1 MSLELVFDIETN
13 GLLDKVDKVHCI
25 GLAVVGA
32 RAGQLYANESGF
44 CNNEL
49 VSYDC
54 LEDALEVMSAAE
66 RLVGHNIIGYDLP
79 VLKKVLGWTPSKGTD
94 IVDTLVL
101 SRLIQ
106 TNLKEL
112 DAKNKTLEPKL
123 WGSHSLKAWGIRQ
136 GTLKDNYGE
145 TTDWSE
151 FSNEMATYCVQDV
164 DITMG
169 LYYHFLDQE
178 YSQDAVDM
186 EMKFAEVMSRQEQHG
201 FHFNVQKGQ
210 ELYVNLL
217 KDKEKLSHKLRST
230 FGSWFISEGEFTP
243 KKDNKKR
250 GYSTGAPFT
259 KVKAVE
265 FNPNSRDHISS
276 RLQKLYGWLPNSFT
290 PSGKPEVNE
299 SILSKLRFPN
309 CQELKKHFLISKR
322 VSQLAEGNNAW
333 LKLEK
338 EGRIHGRVNTNGAV
352 TGRCTHFYPNI
363 AQVPATYSPYGKE
376 CRALFTVGGGKKL
389 VGVDADGLE
398 LRALA
403 GYMSRYDGGKYV
415 QAAVSGNKKK
425 GTDIHSIN
433 MKALNID
440 NRDTAKTWFY
450 AFIYGAGDM
459 KLGLILGKGSKAGRA
474 SRQRFLKNVNGLQ
487 TLTTKVKET
496 YRRRGYL
503 IGLDGRKLHIRSE
516 HSALNTLLQSAGA
529 VLMKKALVILDQKLK
544 LRGLK
549 SGQDYEFVANIHDE
563 FQIEVDDKYANDVA
577 TEAEGAIRTAG
588 EFFEFACPLSATAKI
603 GETWAETH

>member
-13 GLLDKVDKVHCI
+13 GLLDTVDQVHCI

-32 RAGQLYANESGF
+32 KAGQLYANQSGF
-44 CNNEL
+44 YDNEFA
-49 VSYDC
+49 SYDC
-54 LEDALEVMSAAE
+54 LEDALENMKRAE
-66 RLVGHNIIGYDLP
+66 RLIGHNIIGYDLP
-79 VLKKVLGWTPSKGTD
+79 VLEKVLGWTPSKNTE
-94 IVDTLVL
+94 IVDTLVM
-101 SRLIQ
+101 SRLIH

-112 DAKNKTLEPKL
+112 DSKSKKLEPKL
-123 WGSHSLKAWGIRQ
+123 WGSHSLKAWGIRH
-136 GTLKDNYGE
+136 GSLKGDYGE
-145 TTDWSE
+145 TTDWAE
-151 FSNEMATYCVQDV
+151 FSDEMAVYCQQDV
-164 DITMG
+164 NITMD

-178 YSQDAVDM
+178 YSKDSIDM
-186 EMKFAEVMSRQEQHG
+186 ELAFARIMSRQEQHG
-201 FHFNVQKGQ
+201 FNFDVKKGQ

-217 KDKEKLSHKLRST
+217 KDKEKLAEKLRTS
-230 FGSWFISEGEFTP
+230 FGSWFVSEGEFTP

-250 GYSTGAPFT
+250 GYTSGASFT
-259 KVKAVE
+259 KIKTVE

-322 VSQLAEGNNAW
+322 VSQLAEGDNAW
-333 LKLEK
+333 LKLER
-338 EGRIHGRVNTNGAV
+338 EGRLHGRVNTNGAV

-363 AQVPATYSPYGKE
+363 AQVPASYSPYGKE
-376 CRALFTVGGGKKL
+376 CRTLFTVGKGKKL

-403 GYMSRYDGGKYV
+403 GYMSRYDKGKYV
-415 QAAVSGNKKK
+415 KAAVSGDKKK
-425 GTDIHSIN
+425 STDIHSIN
-433 MKALNID
+433 MKALDIA

-459 KLGLILGKGSKAGRA
+459 KLGLILGKGSRSGRA
-474 SRQRFLKNVNGLQ
+474 SRQRFLKNVTGLQ

-503 IGLDGRKLHIRSE
+503 IGLDGRRLHIRSE

-529 VLMKKALVILDQKLK
+529 VLMKKALVILDEKLK
-544 LRGLK
+544 FRGLK
-549 SGQDYEFVANIHDE
+549 AGQDYEFVANIHDE
-563 FQIEVDDKYANDVA
+563 FQIEVSEKYAKDVA
-577 TEAEGAIRTAG
+577 EEAERAIRTAG
-588 EFFEFACPLSATAKI
+588 EFFEFGCPLSATAKV
-603 GETWAETH
+603 GKTWAETH

>member
-13 GLLDKVDKVHCI
+13 GLLDTVDQVHCI

-32 RAGQLYANESGF
+32 KAGQLYANQSGF
-44 CNNEL
+44 YDNEFA
-49 VSYDC
+49 SYDC
-54 LEDALEVMSAAE
+54 LEDALENMKRAE
-66 RLVGHNIIGYDLP
+66 RLIGHNIIGYDLP
-79 VLKKVLGWTPSKGTD
+79 VLKKVLGWTPSKNTE
-94 IVDTLVL
+94 IIDTLVL
-101 SRLIQ
+101 SRLIH
-106 TNLKEL
+106 TDLKEL
-112 DAKNKTLEPKL
+112 DSKNRKLEPKL
-123 WGSHSLKAWGIRQ
+123 WGSHSLKAWGIRH
-136 GTLKDNYGE
+136 GNLKGDYGE
-145 TTDWSE
+145 TSDWSE
-151 FSNEMATYCVQDV
+151 FSDEMAVYCQQDV
-164 DITMG
+164 NITMD
-169 LYYHFLDQE
+169 LYYHFLEQE
-178 YSQDAVDM
+178 YSQDAM
-186 EMKFAEVMSRQEQHG
+186 EMELKFAQIISRQEQHG
-201 FHFNVQKGQ
+201 FNFNVKKGQ

-217 KDKEKLSHKLRST
+217 KDKEKLAEKLRTS
-230 FGSWFISEGEFTP
+230 FGSWYVSEGEFTP

-250 GYSTGAPFT
+250 GYTSGAPFT
-259 KVKAVE
+259 KIKTVE

-322 VSQLAEGNNAW
+322 VSQLAEGDNAW
-333 LKLEK
+333 LKLERD
-338 EGRIHGRVNTNGAV
+338 GRLHGRVNTNGAV
-352 TGRCTHFYPNI
+352 TGRCTHSYPNI
-363 AQVPATYSPYGKE
+363 AQVPASYSPYGKE
-376 CRALFTVGGGKKL
+376 CRTLFTVGKGKKL

-415 QAAVSGNKKK
+415 KAAVSGDKKK
-425 GTDIHSIN
+425 STDIHSIN
-433 MKALNID
+433 MKALDID

-459 KLGLILGKGSKAGRA
+459 KLGLILGKGSRAGRA
-474 SRQRFLKNVNGLQ
+474 SRQRFLKNVTGLQ

-503 IGLDGRKLHIRSE
+503 IGLDGRRLHIRSE

-529 VLMKKALVILDQKLK
+529 VLMKKALVILDEKLK
-544 LRGLK
+544 FRGLK
-549 SGQDYEFVANIHDE
+549 AGQDYEFVANIHDE
-563 FQIEVDDKYANDVA
+563 FQIEVEEKYAKDVA
-577 TEAEGAIRTAG
+577 EESERAIRTAG
-588 EFFEFACPLSATAKI
+588 EFFEFGCPLSATAKI

>member
-13 GLLDKVDKVHCI
+13 GLLDTVDQVHCI

-32 RAGQLYANESGF
+32 KAGQLYANQSGF
-44 CNNEL
+44 YDNEFA
-49 VSYDC
+49 SYDC
-54 LEDALEVMSAAE
+54 LEDALENMKRAE
-66 RLVGHNIIGYDLP
+66 RLIGHNIIGYDLP
-79 VLKKVLGWTPSKGTD
+79 VLKKVLGWTPSKNTE
-94 IVDTLVL
+94 IIDTLVL
-101 SRLIQ
+101 SRLIH
-106 TNLKEL
+106 TDLKEL
-112 DAKNKTLEPKL
+112 DSKNRKLEPKL
-123 WGSHSLKAWGIRQ
+123 WGSHSLKAWGIRH
-136 GTLKDNYGE
+136 GNLKGDYGE
-145 TTDWSE
+145 TSDWSE
-151 FSNEMATYCVQDV
+151 FSDEMAVYCQQDV
-164 DITMG
+164 NITMD
-169 LYYHFLDQE
+169 LYYHFLEQE
-178 YSQDAVDM
+178 YSQDAM
-186 EMKFAEVMSRQEQHG
+186 EMELKFAQIISRQEQHG
-201 FHFNVQKGQ
+201 FNFNVKKGQ

-217 KDKEKLSHKLRST
+217 KDKEKLAEKLRTS
-230 FGSWFISEGEFTP
+230 FGSWYVSEGEFTP

-250 GYSTGAPFT
+250 GYTSGAPFT
-259 KVKAVE
+259 KIKTVE

-322 VSQLAEGNNAW
+322 VSQLAEGDNAW
-333 LKLEK
+333 LKLERD
-338 EGRIHGRVNTNGAV
+338 GRLHGRVNTNGAV
-352 TGRCTHFYPNI
+352 TGRCTHSYPNI
-363 AQVPATYSPYGKE
+363 AQVPASYSPYGKE
-376 CRALFTVGGGKKL
+376 CRTLFTVGKGKKL

-415 QAAVSGNKKK
+415 KAAVSGDKKK
-425 GTDIHSIN
+425 STDIHSIN
-433 MKALNID
+433 MKALDID

-459 KLGLILGKGSKAGRA
+459 KLGLILGKGSRAGRA
-474 SRQRFLKNVNGLQ
+474 SRQRFLKNVTGLQ

-529 VLMKKALVILDQKLK
+529 VLMKKALVILDEKLK
-544 LRGLK
+544 FRGLK
-549 SGQDYEFVANIHDE
+549 AGQDYEFVANIHDE
-563 FQIEVDDKYANDVA
+563 FQIEVEEKYAKDVP
-577 TEAEGAIRTAG
+577 EESERAIRTAG
-588 EFFEFACPLSATAKI
+588 EFFEFGCPLSATAKI

>member
-1 MSLELVFDIETN
+1 MSLELVIDIETN
-13 GLLDKVDKVHCI
+13 GLLDTVDQVHCI

-32 RAGQLYANESGF
+32 KAGQLYANQSGF
-44 CNNEL
+44 YDNEFA
-49 VSYDC
+49 SYDC
-54 LEDALEVMSAAE
+54 LEDALENMKRAE
-66 RLVGHNIIGYDLP
+66 RLIGHNIIGYDLP
-79 VLKKVLGWTPSKGTD
+79 VLKKVLGWTPSKNTE
-94 IVDTLVL
+94 IIDTLVL
-101 SRLIQ
+101 SRLIH
-106 TNLKEL
+106 TDLKEL
-112 DAKNKTLEPKL
+112 DSKNRKLEPKL
-123 WGSHSLKAWGIRQ
+123 WGSHSLKAWGIRH
-136 GTLKDNYGE
+136 GNLKGDYGE
-145 TTDWSE
+145 TSDWSE
-151 FSNEMATYCVQDV
+151 FSDEMAVYCQQDV
-164 DITMG
+164 NITMD
-169 LYYHFLDQE
+169 LYYHFLEQE
-178 YSQDAVDM
+178 YSQDAM
-186 EMKFAEVMSRQEQHG
+186 EMELKFAQIISRQEQHG
-201 FHFNVQKGQ
+201 FNFNVKKGQ

-217 KDKEKLSHKLRST
+217 KDKEKLAEKLRTS
-230 FGSWFISEGEFTP
+230 FGSWYVSEGEFTP

-250 GYSTGAPFT
+250 GYTSGAPFT
-259 KVKAVE
+259 KIKTVE

-322 VSQLAEGNNAW
+322 VSQLAEGDNAW
-333 LKLEK
+333 LKLERD
-338 EGRIHGRVNTNGAV
+338 GRLHGRVNTNGAV
-352 TGRCTHFYPNI
+352 TGRCTHSYPNI
-363 AQVPATYSPYGKE
+363 AQVPASYSPYGKE
-376 CRALFTVGGGKKL
+376 CRTLFTVGKGKKL

-415 QAAVSGNKKK
+415 KAAVSGDKKK
-425 GTDIHSIN
+425 STDIHSIN
-433 MKALNID
+433 MKALDID

-459 KLGLILGKGSKAGRA
+459 KLGLILGKGSRAGRA
-474 SRQRFLKNVNGLQ
+474 SRQRFLKNVTGLQ

-529 VLMKKALVILDQKLK
+529 VLMKKALVILDEKLK
-544 LRGLK
+544 FRGLK
-549 SGQDYEFVANIHDE
+549 AGQDYEFVANIHDE
-563 FQIEVDDKYANDVA
+563 FQIEVEEKYAKDVA
-577 TEAEGAIRTAG
+577 EESERAIRTAG
-588 EFFEFACPLSATAKI
+588 EFFEFGCPLSATAKI

>member
-13 GLLDKVDKVHCI
+13 GLLDTVDQVHCI

-32 RAGQLYANESGF
+32 KAGQLYANQSGF
-44 CNNEL
+44 YEDEFA
-49 VSYDC
+49 SYDC

-79 VLKKVLGWTPSKGTD
+79 VLKKVLGWTPSKGTE
-94 IVDTLVL
+94 IVDTLVM
-101 SRLIQ
+101 SRLIH

-112 DAKNKTLEPKL
+112 DSKRKKLEPKL
-123 WGSHSLKAWGIRQ
+123 WGSHSLKAWGIRH
-136 GTLKDNYGE
+136 GDLKGDYGE

-151 FSNEMATYCVQDV
+151 FSDEMAVYCQQDV
-164 DITMG
+164 SITMD

-178 YSQDAVDM
+178 YSKDAIDM
-186 EMKFAEVMSRQEQHG
+186 ELTFAQIMSRQEQHG
-201 FHFNVQKGQ
+201 FNFNVQKGQ
-210 ELYVNLL
+210 ELYVSLL
-217 KDKEKLSHKLRST
+217 KDKEKLAEKLRTT
-230 FGSWFISEGEFTP
+230 FGSWYVSEGEFIP

-250 GYSTGAPFT
+250 GYTSGAPFT
-259 KVKAVE
+259 KIKTVE

-322 VSQLAEGNNAW
+322 VSQLAEGDNAW
-333 LKLEK
+333 LKLER
-338 EGRIHGRVNTNGAV
+338 EGRLHGRVNTNGAV

-363 AQVPATYSPYGKE
+363 AQVPASYSPYGKE
-376 CRALFTVGGGKKL
+376 CRTLFTVGKGKKL

-403 GYMSRYDGGKYV
+403 GYMSRYDKGKYV
-415 QAAVSGNKKK
+415 KAAVSGDKNE

-459 KLGLILGKGSKAGRA
+459 KLGLILGKGSRSGRA
-474 SRQRFLKNVNGLQ
+474 SRQRFLKNVTGLQ

-503 IGLDGRKLHIRSE
+503 IGLDGRRLHIRSE

-529 VLMKKALVILDQKLK
+529 VLMKKALVILDEKLK
-544 LRGLK
+544 FRGLK
-549 SGQDYEFVANIHDE
+549 AGQDYEFVANVHDE

>member
-13 GLLDKVDKVHCI
+13 GLLDTVDQVHCI

-32 RAGQLYANESGF
+32 KAGQLYANQSGF
-44 CNNEL
+44 YDNEFA
-49 VSYDC
+49 SYDC
-54 LEDALEVMSAAE
+54 LEDALENMKRAE
-66 RLVGHNIIGYDLP
+66 RLIGHNIIGYDLP
-79 VLKKVLGWTPSKGTD
+79 VLKKVLGWTPSKNTE
-94 IVDTLVL
+94 IIDTLVL
-101 SRLIQ
+101 SRLIH
-106 TNLKEL
+106 TDLKEL
-112 DAKNKTLEPKL
+112 DSKNRKLEPKL
-123 WGSHSLKAWGIRQ
+123 WGSHSLKAWGIRH
-136 GTLKDNYGE
+136 GNLKGDYGE
-145 TTDWSE
+145 TSDWSE
-151 FSNEMATYCVQDV
+151 FSDEMAVYCQQDV
-164 DITMG
+164 NITMD
-169 LYYHFLDQE
+169 LYYHFLEQE
-178 YSQDAVDM
+178 YSQDAM
-186 EMKFAEVMSRQEQHG
+186 EMELKFAQIISRQEQHG
-201 FHFNVQKGQ
+201 FNFNVKKGQ

-217 KDKEKLSHKLRST
+217 KDKEKLAEKLRTS
-230 FGSWFISEGEFTP
+230 FGSWYVSEGEFTP

-250 GYSTGAPFT
+250 GYTSGAPFT
-259 KVKAVE
+259 KIKTVE

-322 VSQLAEGNNAW
+322 VSQLAEGDNAW
-333 LKLEK
+333 LKLERD
-338 EGRIHGRVNTNGAV
+338 GRLHGRVNTNGAV
-352 TGRCTHFYPNI
+352 TGRCTHSYPNI
-363 AQVPATYSPYGKE
+363 AQVPASYSPYGKE
-376 CRALFTVGGGKKL
+376 CRTLFTVGKGKKL

-415 QAAVSGNKKK
+415 KAAVSGDKKK
-425 GTDIHSIN
+425 STDIHSIN
-433 MKALNID
+433 MKALDID

-459 KLGLILGKGSKAGRA
+459 KLGLILGKGSRAGRA
-474 SRQRFLKNVNGLQ
+474 SRQRFLKNVTGLQ

-529 VLMKKALVILDQKLK
+529 VLMKKALVILDEKLK
-544 LRGLK
+544 FRGLK
-549 SGQDYEFVANIHDE
+549 AGQDYEFVANIHDE
-563 FQIEVDDKYANDVA
+563 FQIEVEEKYAKDVA
-577 TEAEGAIRTAG
+577 EESERAIRTAG
-588 EFFEFACPLSATAKI
+588 EFFEFGCPLSATAKI